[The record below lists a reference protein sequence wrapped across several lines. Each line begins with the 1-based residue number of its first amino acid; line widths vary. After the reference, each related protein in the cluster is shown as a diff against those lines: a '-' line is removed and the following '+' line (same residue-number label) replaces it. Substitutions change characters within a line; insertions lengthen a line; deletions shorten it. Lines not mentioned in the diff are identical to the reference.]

1 MVGADK
7 TWTTIRFWKEPFI
20 LDDVN
25 SEGIEIDI
33 SPEEIL
39 DLWQP
44 EEEIMKVIVVKYDDL
59 KQGKVAFANGEL

>member
-1 MVGADK
+1 M
-7 TWTTIRFWKEPFI
+7 
-20 LDDVN
+20 N